1 MTYQNK
7 GGGIYLKNSLKLDDL
22 DGMIFDCDG
31 VLVDVSKSYDLAI
44 KKTTAYVLEKF
55 AGIRSIPITAE
66 IIQGFKATGGFNDE
80 VDLTYAAILSLV
92 AAKKLGANPKRFIEV
107 VIKNADHAGVSSV
120 ERFLDA
126 KTDISGI
133 RKKLRYPGP
142 HSTNP
147 LYKIFDQIFYGPKLY
162 AKIFHKK
169 SDFTEKGLIEND
181 KVIITAQLLKILQK
195 KFGKRLAIVTGRGK
209 ESISY
214 SLGNLLD
221 GFDLRSSVFL
231 EDKPRSMAK
240 PNPKPLVMSINGM
253 RVKHCIY
260 VGDSMEDII
269 MAKKANRLGKKVTF
283 CGIYGTTKNPAS
295 KKKLLEKSGA
305 PIILESIRQ
314 LPKALNLAN

>member
-7 GGGIYLKNSLKLDDL
+7 GRGIYLKNSLKLDDL
-22 DGMIFDCDG
+22 DGVIFDCDG

-66 IIQGFKATGGFNDE
+66 IIQGFKASGGFNDE

-92 AAKKLGANPKRFIEV
+92 AAKKLEARPYRFIDM
-107 VIKNADHAGVSSV
+107 VIKNADQTGVDSV
-120 ERFLDA
+120 EKFLDT
-126 KTDISGI
+126 KTDISDI

-142 HSTNP
+142 HATNP

-162 AKIFHKK
+162 AKIFHTK
-169 SDFTEKGLIEND
+169 SDFAERGLIEND
-181 KVIITAQLLKILQK
+181 RVIITDRLLKILQK
-195 KFGKRLAIVTGRGK
+195 RFGKRLAIVTGRGK

-214 SLGNLLD
+214 SLGNLMD
-221 GFDLRSSVFL
+221 GFDLRSCAFL

-240 PNPKPLVMSINGM
+240 PNPRSLVTAINGM
-253 RVKHCIY
+253 KARHCMY

-269 MAKKANRLGKKVTF
+269 MAKKASRLGKKVTF
-283 CGIYGTTKNPAS
+283 CGIYGTSKNPTS
-295 KKKLLEKSGA
+295 KKKMFEKGGA

-314 LPKALNLAN
+314 LPKALNLAK